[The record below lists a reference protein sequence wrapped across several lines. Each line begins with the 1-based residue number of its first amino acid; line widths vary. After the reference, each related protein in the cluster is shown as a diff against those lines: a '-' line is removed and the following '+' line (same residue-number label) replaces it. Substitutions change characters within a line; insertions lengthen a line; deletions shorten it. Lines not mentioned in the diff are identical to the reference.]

1 MFHFPLLKSFQRIHL
16 SPNRAVILCN
26 ILVFCHP
33 APNIEGHPFLAVC
46 HCLLITFATTLH
58 IWRLSPTS
66 SAWWSAVSCCQ
77 GVIILDGLQKLHWHP
92 IGNLETV
99 LGFLMLH
106 VRWSLMWNVTQ
117 HQLGE
122 PSALDCDRFF
132 CIACIFF
139 FLVPCEVEG
148 CRYVPE
154 LVTAYHVTWATSVD
168 CCVMIILVECVLCLQ
183 FKKRQ

>member
-122 PSALDCDRFF
+122 HSALDRDRFF
-132 CIACIFF
+132 YTAPIFF
-139 FLVPCEVEG
+139 VPYFRPAG
-148 CRYVPE
+148 LSRSYLLPSM
-154 LVTAYHVTWATSVD
+154 LHGAHLWTA
-168 CCVMIILVECVLCLQ
+168 VLWSSW
-183 FKKRQ
+183 